1 MSLTTQPNPHEV
13 RVLARVQKYD
23 NRAAEDQTIRAVD
36 EAVFDR
42 VRTHE
47 REIVEIA
54 REFLADKKVHL
65 EATQDIVA
73 NLRDEVRVPLTKGVL
88 PTAAMADRY
97 EQLRGFA
104 ELAISEL
111 QRADEQAVWLAT
123 EANDPYAAYIA
134 LMERWPTI
142 RPLLVY

>member
-1 MSLTTQPNPHEV
+1 MSLATQPNPHEV

-23 NRAAEDQTIRAVD
+23 NRAVEDQTIREVD
-36 EAVFDR
+36 EAVFER

-47 REIVEIA
+47 RELVEIA
-54 REFLADKKVHL
+54 HEFLTDKKVHV
-65 EATQDIVA
+65 EATHDIVTSM
-73 NLRDEVRVPLTKGVL
+73 RDEVRVPLTKGAL

-97 EQLRGFA
+97 EQLRGYA

-111 QRADEQAVWLAT
+111 ERADEEAAWLAGR
-123 EANDPYAAYIA
+123 ANDPYAAYIA
-134 LMERWPTI
+134 LMEKWPTV